1 MTKSVREFL
10 AKVRGDEQL
19 KSRFQKLWQ
28 AGDLPGLKAMGEEL
42 GFHFTREDYETA
54 VQEDLDRLKD
64 EGHLSDDD
72 LQAVAG
78 GASGSDGVG
87 QKTIG
92 QTCNQLT
99 VGGATCGPSAGTP
112 MCSEVTCA

>member
-1 MTKSVREFL
+1 MTQSVREFL
-10 AKVRGDEQL
+10 AKVRSDEQL

-42 GFHFTREDYETA
+42 GYHFTREDYDAA
-54 VQEDLDRLKD
+54 VHEDLNKLKD

-78 GASGSDGVG
+78 GASGSDVG
-87 QKTIG
+87 IKTLS
-92 QTCNQLT
+92 QTCDQLT
-99 VGGATCGPSAGTP
+99 MGMTCGPSVGTP